1 MSKPVLIEPATSNE
15 DWSRRS
21 AHLEPRCAS
30 STLTCEIA
38 GEALET
44 CLGHA
49 PYDGLQLPFTLRIVM
64 VARSGNCKRSCDL
77 TPSSLRSMTKEAR
90 DFERDIC
97 YQLAS

>member
-1 MSKPVLIEPATSNE
+1 MSKPVLVEPATSNE

-38 GEALET
+38 GEALEA

-49 PYDGLQLPFTLRIVM
+49 PYDGLQLPFTLVLSWLHRRVI
-64 VARSGNCKRSCDL
+64 AKG
-77 TPSSLRSMTKEAR
+77 AA
-90 DFERDIC
+90 I
-97 YQLAS
+97 

>member
-30 STLTCEIA
+30 STLTREIA

-44 CLGHA
+44 C
-49 PYDGLQLPFTLRIVM
+49 Q
-64 VARSGNCKRSCDL
+64 RSCDL